1 MQRFAALFESLD
13 TTNSTNAKID
23 AMVEYFKRAPPADCA
38 WAVYVLMGRRVK
50 RSVGQSLLHTWLI
63 EESGLPAWLVDETY
77 GSIGDLAETIA
88 LLVAVEEP
96 VKTPSTDL
104 ALNQWFTQR
113 ILPLADLD
121 ADTKR
126 LWVTGWWR
134 QLGYREC
141 FLVTK
146 LLTGA
151 LRVGVS
157 RSLVTRALARV
168 FDQPRPQI
176 ERALIGEWP
185 PSAAFW
191 ELLIHNE
198 ASSHVSHPYP
208 FFLASPLEGPAEAL
222 GAREDWLAEWKWD
235 GIRGQIVRR
244 RGECTLWSR
253 GEEIITGRFPE
264 IVAAAETLPD
274 GTVVDGEVVAWQG
287 DRVLPFSH
295 LQQRIG
301 RLKLSAKILQDIP
314 ARFIAYDLLEYRG
327 EDFRAKAQRER
338 RAELGAVVV
347 QSTQHVMGQPVIQ
360 LSAEIPAA
368 SWQGLA
374 AERARARALGVEG
387 IMLKNWQSNYGVGRQ
402 RGAWWKWKIDPFTFD
417 GVLLYAAPGNGRRS
431 NLYTDY
437 TFGVWNGD
445 ALVPVAKAYS
455 GLNADEIRELD
466 RWIRAHTREKFG
478 IVRSVDT
485 QHVFELAYEGIAKST
500 RHKSGIALRF
510 PRIIRWR
517 KDKIAAEADQLCD
530 LQRVLSGQGFSVES
544 ASNKL

>member
-1 MQRFAALFESLD
+1 VQRFAALFESLD
-13 TTNSTNAKID
+13 TTHSTNAKIE
-23 AMVEYFKRAPPADCA
+23 AMVEYFQAAPPADAA

-50 RSVGQSLLHTWLI
+50 RSVGQSLLHTWLV
-63 EESGLPAWLVDETY
+63 EESGLPPWLVDETY
-77 GSIGDLAETIA
+77 GSVGDLAETIA
-88 LLVAVEEP
+88 LLLAIENPAREP
-96 VKTPSTDL
+96 CTDL
-104 ALNQWFTQR
+104 ALNRWFTER
-113 ILPLADLD
+113 ILPLAS
-121 ADTKR
+121 AEVATKR
-126 LWVTGWWR
+126 KEVTGWWH

-141 FLVTK
+141 FLVNK

-157 RSLVTRALARV
+157 RSLVTRALAKV

-176 ERALIGEWP
+176 ERALIGEWQ
-185 PSAAFW
+185 PSADFW
-191 ELLIHNE
+191 DMLARNE

-208 FFLASPLEGPAEAL
+208 FFLASPLEGAAQGL
-222 GAREDWLAEWKWD
+222 GPREDWLAEWKWD

-253 GEEIITGRFPE
+253 GEEIITSRFPE
-264 IVAAAETLPD
+264 ITAAADSLPD
-274 GTVVDGEVVAWQG
+274 GTVIDGEVVAWRG
-287 DRVLPFSH
+287 ERVLPFAH

-314 ARFIAYDLLEYRG
+314 ARFIAYDLLELHG
-327 EDFRAKAQRER
+327 EDLRARPLRQRRDELIALLAQL
-338 RAELGAVVV
+338 ALP
-347 QSTQHVMGQPVIQ
+347 VMQ
-360 LSAEIPAA
+360 LSAEIPAL
-368 SWQGLA
+368 SWPELA
-374 AERARARALGVEG
+374 AEREQARALGVEG
-387 IMLKNWQSNYGVGRQ
+387 IMLKNWQSPYGVGRQ
-402 RGAWWKWKIDPFTFD
+402 RGAWWKWKIDPHTFD

-437 TFGVWNGD
+437 TFGVWNGA

-455 GLNADEIRELD
+455 GLSDAEIRELD

-510 PRIIRWR
+510 PRILRWR
-517 KDKIAAEADQLCD
+517 RDKPVGEADRLTD
-530 LQRVLSGQGFSVES
+530 LQRVLAEQQHAAER
-544 ASNKL
+544 

>member
-13 TTNSTNAKID
+13 TTNSTSAKIE
-23 AMVEYFKRAPPADCA
+23 AMVEYFQAAPPADAA

-50 RSVGQSLLHTWLI
+50 RSVGQSLLHTWLV
-63 EESGLPAWLVDETY
+63 EESGLPPWLVDETY
-77 GSIGDLAETIA
+77 GSVGDLAETIA
-88 LLVAVEEP
+88 LLLAIENP
-96 VKTPSTDL
+96 ARDSSTDL
-104 ALNQWFTQR
+104 ALNQWFTER
-113 ILPLADLD
+113 ILPLASAPVDR
-121 ADTKR
+121 KR
-126 LWVTGWWR
+126 KEVTGWWH

-141 FLVTK
+141 FLVNK

-157 RSLVTRALARV
+157 RSLVTRALAKV

-176 ERALIGEWP
+176 ERALIGEWQ
-185 PSAAFW
+185 PSADFW
-191 ELLIHNE
+191 DMLARNE

-208 FFLASPLEGPAEAL
+208 FFLASPLEAAAQAL
-222 GAREDWLAEWKWD
+222 GPREDWLAEWKWD

-253 GEEIITGRFPE
+253 GEEIITSRFPE
-264 IVAAAETLPD
+264 ITAAADSLPD
-274 GTVVDGEVVAWQG
+274 GTVIDGEVVAWRG
-287 DRVLPFSH
+287 ERVLPFAH

-314 ARFIAYDLLEYRG
+314 ARFIAYDLLELQG
-327 EDFRAKAQRER
+327 EDLRAQPLRQRRSELIGLLAQL
-338 RAELGAVVV
+338 ALP
-347 QSTQHVMGQPVIQ
+347 VMQ

-368 SWQGLA
+368 SWPQLA
-374 AERARARALGVEG
+374 AQREQARAFGVEG
-387 IMLKNWQSNYGVGRQ
+387 IMLKNWQSPYGVGRQ

-437 TFGVWNGD
+437 TFGVWSGE

-455 GLNADEIRELD
+455 GLNDAEIRELD

-485 QHVFELAYEGIAKST
+485 EHVFELAYEGIAKST

-510 PRIIRWR
+510 PRILRWR
-517 KDKIAAEADQLCD
+517 RDKPVREADRLDD
-530 LQRVLSGQGFSVES
+530 LQRVLAEQQLAAGH
-544 ASNKL
+544 

>member
-1 MQRFAALFESLD
+1 VQRFAALFESLD
-13 TTNSTNAKID
+13 TTHSTNAKIE
-23 AMVEYFKRAPPADCA
+23 AMVEYFQAAPPADAA

-50 RSVGQSLLHTWLI
+50 RSVGQSLLHTWLV
-63 EESGLPAWLVDETY
+63 EESGLPPWLVDETY
-77 GSIGDLAETIA
+77 GSVGDLAETIA
-88 LLVAVEEP
+88 LLLAIENPAREP
-96 VKTPSTDL
+96 CTDL
-104 ALNQWFTQR
+104 ALNRWFTER
-113 ILPLADLD
+113 ILPLAS
-121 ADTKR
+121 AEVATKR
-126 LWVTGWWR
+126 KEVTGWWH

-141 FLVTK
+141 FLVNK

-157 RSLVTRALARV
+157 RSLVTRALAKV

-176 ERALIGEWP
+176 ERALIGEWQ
-185 PSAAFW
+185 PSADFW
-191 ELLIHNE
+191 DMLARNE

-208 FFLASPLEGPAEAL
+208 FFLASPLEGAAQGL
-222 GAREDWLAEWKWD
+222 GPREDWLAEWKWD

-253 GEEIITGRFPE
+253 GEEIITSRFPE
-264 IVAAAETLPD
+264 ITAAADSLPD
-274 GTVVDGEVVAWQG
+274 GTVIDGEVVAWRG
-287 DRVLPFSH
+287 ERVLPFAH

-314 ARFIAYDLLEYRG
+314 ARFIAYDLLELQG
-327 EDFRAKAQRER
+327 EDLRARPLRQRRDELIALLAQL
-338 RAELGAVVV
+338 ALP
-347 QSTQHVMGQPVIQ
+347 VMQ
-360 LSAEIPAA
+360 LSAEIPAL
-368 SWQGLA
+368 SWPELA
-374 AERARARALGVEG
+374 AEREQARALGVEG
-387 IMLKNWQSNYGVGRQ
+387 IMLKNWQSPYGVGRQ
-402 RGAWWKWKIDPFTFD
+402 RGAWWKWKIDPHTFD

-437 TFGVWNGD
+437 TFGVWNGA

-455 GLNADEIRELD
+455 GLSDAEIRELD

-510 PRIIRWR
+510 PRILRWR
-517 KDKIAAEADQLCD
+517 RDKPVGEADRLTD
-530 LQRVLSGQGFSVES
+530 LQRVLAEQQHAAER
-544 ASNKL
+544 

>member
-13 TTNSTNAKID
+13 TTNSTSAKIE
-23 AMVEYFKRAPPADCA
+23 AMVEYFQAAPPADAA

-50 RSVGQSLLHTWLI
+50 RSVGQTLLHTWLV
-63 EESGLPAWLVDETY
+63 EESGLPPWLVDETY
-77 GSIGDLAETIA
+77 GSVGDLAETIA
-88 LLVAVEEP
+88 LLLAIENP
-96 VKTPSTDL
+96 ARDSSTDL
-104 ALNQWFTQR
+104 ALNQWFAER
-113 ILPLADLD
+113 ILPLASAPVDR
-121 ADTKR
+121 KR
-126 LWVTGWWR
+126 KEVTGWWH

-141 FLVTK
+141 FLVNK

-157 RSLVTRALARV
+157 RSLVTRALAKV
-168 FDQPRPQI
+168 FDQPRAQI
-176 ERALIGEWP
+176 ERALIGEWQ
-185 PSAAFW
+185 PSADFW
-191 ELLIHNE
+191 DMLARNE

-208 FFLASPLEGPAEAL
+208 FFLASPLEAAAQAL
-222 GAREDWLAEWKWD
+222 GPREDWLAEWKWD

-253 GEEIITGRFPE
+253 GEEIITSRFPE
-264 IVAAAETLPD
+264 ITAAADSLPD
-274 GTVVDGEVVAWQG
+274 GTVMDGEVVAWRG
-287 DRVLPFSH
+287 ERVLPFAH

-314 ARFIAYDLLEYRG
+314 ARFIAYDLLELQG
-327 EDFRAKAQRER
+327 EDLRAQPLRQRRSELIGLLAQL
-338 RAELGAVVV
+338 ALP
-347 QSTQHVMGQPVIQ
+347 VMQ

-368 SWQGLA
+368 SWPQLA
-374 AERARARALGVEG
+374 AQREQARALGVEG
-387 IMLKNWQSNYGVGRQ
+387 IMLKNWQSPYGVGRQ
-402 RGAWWKWKIDPFTFD
+402 RGAWWKWKIDPHTFD

-437 TFGVWNGD
+437 TFGVWNDD

-455 GLNADEIRELD
+455 GLSDAEIRELD

-510 PRIIRWR
+510 PRILRWR
-517 KDKIAAEADQLCD
+517 RDKPVGEADRLSD
-530 LQRVLSGQGFSVES
+530 LQRVLAAQQHAAES
-544 ASNKL
+544 